1 MYFFSKHRQVCNF
14 DTAKYLNIV
23 VSSDTKHFALQNLIE
38 KSIASKEHRFKKFD
52 FMTIS
57 DDDYWYNENGIQLK
71 LYRTEG
77 LLKVQKITPKTKNA
91 KSTQKSRKIV

>member
-1 MYFFSKHRQVCNF
+1 
-14 DTAKYLNIV
+14 
-23 VSSDTKHFALQNLIE
+23 
-38 KSIASKEHRFKKFD
+38 
-52 FMTIS
+52 MTIS
-57 DDDYWYNENGIQLK
+57 DDDYWYNENGIQQK